1 MKLVFS
7 VLMFLMALVAVAEG
21 PTQYQDMWTGSY
33 GRLPWATTEW
43 DASVAAYEAAHV
55 PASSETTVLLPSF
68 LVATGTAATFAPQV
82 EYVEVSDLM
91 SLSTLI
97 RPGLMLMVR

>member
-1 MKLVFS
+1 MRIVFS
-7 VLMFLMALVAVAEG
+7 VLMFLTALAAVADG
-21 PTQYQDMWTGSY
+21 PTKYEDMWTGSY
-33 GRLPWATTEW
+33 SSLPWATTQW
-43 DASVAAYEAAHV
+43 DDSVAAYEAAHV
-55 PASSETTVLLPSF
+55 PASAETTVLLPGF

-97 RPGLMLMVR
+97 RPGLLLFVH

>member
-1 MKLVFS
+1 MRHIFS
-7 VLMFLMALVAVAEG
+7 VLLFLTALSAVADG
-21 PTQYQDMWTGSY
+21 PTSYSDMWTGSY
-33 GRLPWATTEW
+33 GSLSWATSEW
-43 DASVAAYEAAHV
+43 NDSVAAYEAAHV

-97 RPGLMLMVR
+97 RPGLLLMLR